1 MANIL
6 ALDDNLELC
15 KLIRTA
21 LERDGHR
28 VETRQAGGEL
38 TEALCRWEDCIL
50 LDVMM
55 PERMALRCAVAS
67 AA

>member
-6 ALDDNLELC
+6 AVDDNIELC

-28 VETRQAGGEL
+28 VEKM
-38 TEALCRWEDCIL
+38 CIR
-50 LDVMM
+50 D
-55 PERMALRCAVAS
+55 RSWDAFN
-67 AA
+67 

>member
-6 ALDDNLELC
+6 AVDDNIELC

-28 VETRQAGGEL
+28 VETRLSGAEL
-38 TEALCRWEDCIL
+38 TEQLCHWVIYHAG
-50 LDVMM
+50 
-55 PERMALRCAVAS
+55 PER
-67 AA
+67 